1 MKEHFIRY
9 SFMFLLFALI
19 CSLPSAAGAQADEEP
34 KVLTPLTDFGEL
46 GAADLET
53 NYYGLVVDWTRRLPL
68 SNNLQLEVVY
78 LDPRLVLASD
88 VMAGTVSEETLDDYV
103 AEQAADYAAGTP
115 FIIKL
120 SHDSNIDR
128 LNLADWKVTLKNDRG
143 EEFVLTDYQ
152 GSEPQLRTS
161 YSRGNF
167 YQVDYTASFPTAG
180 YQFLDSST
188 KWMKLVF
195 ESGRNVFEATWDFQ
209 PQVAAQESQAFQTTM
224 KILISAV
231 TAGLAVALLVTRPK
245 AGILNEWSQ
254 ANK

>member
-167 YQVDYTASFPTAG
+167 YQVDYTPASHCGLPVPGFTRMRSWSLRVDA
-180 YQFLDSST
+180 
-188 KWMKLVF
+188 
-195 ESGRNVFEATWDFQ
+195 RFEATWDFQ
-209 PQVAAQESQAFQTTM
+209 PMAAQSHRLKQ
-224 KILISAV
+224 
-231 TAGLAVALLVTRPK
+231 R
-245 AGILNEWSQ
+245 
-254 ANK
+254 